1 MGKIAFLFSG
11 QGAQYTGMGRELA
24 EVSPQANAV
33 FAMADALRPGTKAQ
47 CFEGTAEELKQTV
60 NTQPCLFCVDL
71 AAAAALREAG
81 IEADMAAGFSLGE
94 IPALAYAGCLDPAE
108 AFAFVVERSRQMDAC
123 GRARPGTML
132 AVMGLSPER
141 VEALCREAEGRYPVN
156 FNSALQTVVTCT
168 AEAAAA
174 FPAAVAAAGGKALKL
189 PVSGG
194 FHSPLMTEARVA
206 LQGIFHDISIDPGR
220 IPVYANCTA
229 EPYGD
234 ASLLFRQ
241 IDAPVRWH
249 ATILAMARDGAEI
262 FVEVG
267 PGKTLTNLVAKI
279 LPEATALSVEN
290 KDTLEQAMEVLH
302 GIGR

>member
-11 QGAQYTGMGRELA
+11 QGAQYPGMGRELA
-24 EVSPQANAV
+24 EISAQARSV
-33 FAMADALRPGTKAQ
+33 FAMADTLRPGTSGQ
-47 CFEGTAEELKQTV
+47 CFDGTAEELKQTV

-94 IPALAYAGCLDPAE
+94 IPALAYAGSLDPEE

-132 AVMGLSPER
+132 AVMGLAPER
-141 VEALCREAEGRYPVN
+141 VEELCREAEGRFPVN
-156 FNSALQTVVTCT
+156 FNSALQTVVACT
-168 AEAAAA
+168 EEAAAG
-174 FPAAVAAAGGKALKL
+174 FPAAVAAAGGKAVKL

-194 FHSPLMTEARVA
+194 FHSPLMTDARVA
-206 LQGIFHDISIDPGR
+206 LEGFFPELTIRSGR
-220 IPVYANCTA
+220 IPVYANCNA

-241 IDAPVRWH
+241 IDSPVRWH
-249 ATILAMARDGAEI
+249 ATILAMARDGADI

-267 PGKTLTNLVAKI
+267 PGKTLTNLIAKI

-290 KDTLEQAMEVLH
+290 KATLEQTMEVLH
-302 GIGR
+302 GIER